1 MSRVHINAYVCK
13 LRLLQYGLV
22 DEVAV
27 IDTMGTG
34 KADKKKGAKHD
45 GDSSSDE
52 ESEENLVA
60 RRNAYV
66 KRCIRDAQL
75 AGKLSGLMAGSKN
88 PVAAEQRRA
97 TVKEFFKDVG
107 SFKKCASC
115 QGYVVARALF
125 FYACG

>member
-1 MSRVHINAYVCK
+1 MGRVHINAYVCK

-34 KADKKKGAKHD
+34 KADKKKGAKD
-45 GDSSSDE
+45 DDDSNSE
-52 ESEENLVA
+52 EETEENLVA

-75 AGKLSGLMAGSKN
+75 GGKLSGLMSGSKN
-88 PVAAEQRRA
+88 PIAAEQRRA
-97 TVKEFFKDVG
+97 TVKEFFKEVS

-115 QGYVVARALF
+115 QGYVVALVLF
-125 FYACG
+125 FSTCG